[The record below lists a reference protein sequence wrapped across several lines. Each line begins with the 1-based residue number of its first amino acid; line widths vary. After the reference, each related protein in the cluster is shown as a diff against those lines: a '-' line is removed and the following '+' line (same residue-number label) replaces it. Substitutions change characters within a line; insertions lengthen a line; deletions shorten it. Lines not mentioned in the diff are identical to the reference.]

1 MLENIKKFDE
11 QLIQAIKD
19 QKNSEDDVVRKE
31 TEIRDIEKEQKD
43 ESLNLEIYK
52 TENIKMESELN
63 IIKSKVDGL
72 NDKVTDKL
80 SISLKDLLD
89 ANEDKIKLRS
99 VDQNEIQSLEASVER
114 LVRERENLGAVNLRA
129 EIEINELQSKL
140 LELQNEKEDL
150 SLAIKK
156 LKDGISELNK
166 EGRNRLLSS
175 FDQVND
181 NFKKIFNKLFNG
193 GNAELKLVGSEDPL
207 QSGLEIFASPP
218 EKKMQSLS
226 LLSGGEQ
233 ALTSIALIFAVYLS
247 NPTPLC
253 ILDEVDAALD
263 DTNVGRFCD
272 ILKHLSD
279 EQEISFLIVTHHRLT
294 MAKMNNLLGVTMEEK
309 GISKLLSVDLEKAV
323 EIKEAVKLIMNKEL
337 DKKIDLALSKKCIN
351 K

>member
-129 EIEINELQSKL
+129 EIEINELKSKL
-140 LELQNEKEDL
+140 LEMQNEKEDL

-156 LKDGISELNK
+156 LEDGITELNK
-166 EGRNRLLSS
+166 EGRNRLRSS
-175 FDQVND
+175 FDEVND
-181 NFKKIFNKLFNG
+181 NFKKIFTKLFNG
-193 GNAELKLVGSEDPL
+193 GNAELKLIGSDDPL

-233 ALTSIALIFAVYLS
+233 ALTS
-247 NPTPLC
+247 
-253 ILDEVDAALD
+253 
-263 DTNVGRFCD
+263 
-272 ILKHLSD
+272 H
-279 EQEISFLIVTHHRLT
+279 
-294 MAKMNNLLGVTMEEK
+294 
-309 GISKLLSVDLEKAV
+309 
-323 EIKEAVKLIMNKEL
+323 
-337 DKKIDLALSKKCIN
+337 
-351 K
+351 